1 MDLYNSPNIK
11 SVYTEFEPATKALF
25 EFLMQNTYVS
35 LTVKETEKLDN
46 YRDLALL

>member
-35 LTVKETEKLDN
+35 LTEKKLKN
-46 YRDLALL
+46 